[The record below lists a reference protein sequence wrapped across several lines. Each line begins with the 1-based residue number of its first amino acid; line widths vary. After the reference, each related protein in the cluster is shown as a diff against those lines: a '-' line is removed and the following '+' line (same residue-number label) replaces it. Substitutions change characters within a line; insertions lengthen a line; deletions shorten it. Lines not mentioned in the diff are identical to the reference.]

1 MLDFPIVATD
11 VTMYMDKFNRQQTA
25 TGWNRELAK
34 LVAFRTETHRG
45 SVQLD
50 PGVYKM
56 DR

>member
-34 LVAFRTETHRG
+34 LVASRAKTNWDC
-45 SVQLD
+45 VQLD
-50 PGVYKM
+50 PGI
-56 DR
+56 